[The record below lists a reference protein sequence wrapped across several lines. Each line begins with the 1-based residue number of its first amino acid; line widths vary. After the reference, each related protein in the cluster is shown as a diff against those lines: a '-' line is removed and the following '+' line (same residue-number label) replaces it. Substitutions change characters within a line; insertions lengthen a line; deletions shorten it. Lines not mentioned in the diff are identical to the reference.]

1 MSGKSPGLEA
11 RLVAEILSRGPMPFD
26 RFLVFLNSGGYEP
39 NRLISQPASAPSF
52 TPRIV
57 SAS

>member
-1 MSGKSPGLEA
+1 
-11 RLVAEILSRGPMPFD
+11 MPFGG
-26 RFLVFLNSGGYEP
+26 FLVFLNSGGYEP